1 MVNLNIPLLFDIS
14 AGGIIFGQATSTV
27 DVFDSH
33 LKFQLYGDSSAGL
46 IDEFK
51 KILYGDAAEN
61 DASGVLFYT
70 SDNTDIANTLANIIS
85 SKILGEN
92 SKLIQPSEQTTDGS
106 GNVVDNF
113 TVKYKPPGIPL
124 PNYSA
129 NFDGLGR
136 SDGPN
141 PTNNTGYDVTGQNYY
156 TAGITDGT
164 GTSFG
169 RTLIRLLST
178 HLMGHP
184 FAQGFLANEAEIIRD
199 ISNANTGDQLKDTL
213 LKNNP
218 DLYSAHGSGD
228 AGKVDISSV
237 NIITEHASNNEYDI
251 FEPTLKTKGIRNSL
265 LQSLYDGLL
274 ASDTSRFDMSMN
286 DVGLGLTNYDL
297 SGGDDFD
304 MGNFDSSYNI
314 PRRLPFRTGDT
325 LSFYFRPRVK
335 LNTDSNVSDYTGQI
349 YYGNQDLSGVGQ
361 GNHYLST
368 PSKIQEMFYQPR
380 HRWIAHQNAAKVYQ
394 SSATA
399 ENLVSGNGYD
409 TYAGGVGD
417 TVPNVLMTG
426 TDLHRDMSIDGS
438 ALGNGDSTMFD
449 GHVWRIKIQL

>member
-129 NFDGLGR
+129 NFDALGR

-184 FAQGFLANEAEIIRD
+184 FAQGFLANESEIIRD

-335 LNTDSNVSDYTGQI
+335 LNTDSNISDYTTVI
-349 YYGNQDLSGVGQ
+349 EYGNPDLSGVGQ
-361 GNHYLST
+361 GS
-368 PSKIQEMFYQPR
+368 PGFSSKKVQEMFYQPR

-394 SSATA
+394 SSSTT

-409 TYAGGVGD
+409 TYAGLVGD

-438 ALGNGDSTMFD
+438 TLGNGDSTMFD

>member
-14 AGGIIFGQATSTV
+14 AGGVVFAQATSAF

-61 DASGVLFYT
+61 DANGVLFYT
-70 SDNTDIANTLANIIS
+70 SDNTDIATTLANIIS

-92 SKLIQPSEQTTDGS
+92 SKLIQPTAQTTDSS

-129 NFDGLGR
+129 NFDALGR

-141 PTNNTGYDVTGQNYY
+141 PTNNTGYDVTGQDYY
-156 TAGITDGT
+156 TSRITDGT

-169 RTLIRLLST
+169 RTLIRLMSL

-184 FAQGFLANEAEIIRD
+184 FAQAFLANESEIITD
-199 ISNANTGDQLKDTL
+199 ISNANTGEQLKERL
-213 LKNNP
+213 LKNDP
-218 DLYSAHGSGD
+218 LLYSAHGSGD

-237 NIITEHASNNEYDI
+237 NIVFQNASNSEYDV

-265 LQSLYDGLL
+265 LQSLYAGLL
-274 ASDTSRFDMSMN
+274 ASDTSRFDLSMN
-286 DVGLGLTNYDL
+286 DVNLGLSNYDL
-297 SGGDDFD
+297 SGANDFD
-304 MGNFDSSYNI
+304 SGDFDSSYNV
-314 PRRLPFRTGDT
+314 PRRLPFRAGDT
-325 LSFYFRPRVK
+325 LSFYFRPRIK
-335 LNTDSNVSDYTGQI
+335 LNTDPYISDYTDLI
-349 YYGNQDLSGVGQ
+349 KYANQDLSGVGQ

-368 PSKIQEMFYQPR
+368 ASKIQDMFYQPR
-380 HRWIAHQNAAKVYQ
+380 HRWVAHQSATKIYH

-399 ENLVSGNGYD
+399 ENLVAGNGYD
-409 TYAGGVGD
+409 TYAGAVGD
-417 TVPNVLMTG
+417 TVPNILMTG
-426 TDLHRDMSIDGS
+426 TDLHRAMIVDGGT
-438 ALGNGDSTMFD
+438 LGTGDSTMFD

>member
-70 SDNTDIANTLANIIS
+70 SDNTDIATTLANIIS

-106 GNVVDNF
+106 GNVIDNF

-129 NFDGLGR
+129 NFDALGR

-237 NIITEHASNNEYDI
+237 NIITEHASNNEHDI

-274 ASDTSRFDMSMN
+274 ASDTSRFDLSMN

-409 TYAGGVGD
+409 TYAGLVGD

-438 ALGNGDSTMFD
+438 TLGNGDSTMFD

>member
-14 AGGIIFGQATSTV
+14 AGGIVFGQATSSV

-51 KILYGDAAEN
+51 KILYGDSAEN

-70 SDNTDIANTLANIIS
+70 SDNTDIATTLANIIS

-129 NFDGLGR
+129 NFDALGR

-141 PTNNTGYDVTGQNYY
+141 PTNNTGYDVAGQDYY

-184 FAQGFLANEAEIIRD
+184 FAQGFLANESEIIRD

-237 NIITEHASNNEYDI
+237 NIVTTHASNSEYDI

-304 MGNFDSSYNI
+304 SGNLDSSYNV

-349 YYGNQDLSGVGQ
+349 YYGNPDLSGVGQ

-368 PSKIQEMFYQPR
+368 PSKVQEMFYQPR

-394 SSATA
+394 SNAAS

-409 TYAGGVGD
+409 TYAGVGD
-417 TVPNVLMTG
+417 TVPNVIMTG
-426 TDLHRDMSIDGS
+426 TDLHREMTVDGGT
-438 ALGNGDSTMFD
+438 LGTGDSTMFD

>member
-14 AGGIIFGQATSTV
+14 SGGIVFGQATSAV

-70 SDNTDIANTLANIIS
+70 SDSTDIATTLANIIS

-129 NFDGLGR
+129 NFDALGR

-141 PTNNTGYDVTGQNYY
+141 PTNNTGYDVAGQDYY

-169 RTLIRLLST
+169 RTLIRLMSI

-184 FAQGFLANEAEIIRD
+184 FAQAFLANESEIITD
-199 ISNANTGDQLKDTL
+199 ISNANTGQQLKDRL
-213 LKNNP
+213 LKNDP
-218 DLYSAHGSGD
+218 DLNSSHGSGN

-237 NIITEHASNNEYDI
+237 NIVSSHASNSEYDV
-251 FEPTLKTKGIRNSL
+251 FEPTLKTKGIRNAL

-304 MGNFDSSYNI
+304 IGNLDSSYNV
-314 PRRLPFRTGDT
+314 PRRMPFRTGDT

-335 LNTDSNVSDYTGQI
+335 LNTDPTISDYTNVI
-349 YYGNQDLSGVGQ
+349 DYANPDLSGVGQ
-361 GNHYLST
+361 GS
-368 PSKIQEMFYQPR
+368 SGFIRAKMQEMFYQPR
-380 HRWIAHQNAAKVYQ
+380 HRWIAHQNAAKVYH
-394 SSATA
+394 SSATS
-399 ENLVSGNGYD
+399 ENMVAGNGYD
-409 TYAGGVGD
+409 TYAGGAGD

-426 TDLHRDMSIDGS
+426 TDLHRDMSIDGPT
-438 ALGNGDSTMFD
+438 LGNGDSTMFD

>member
-129 NFDGLGR
+129 NFDALGR

-184 FAQGFLANEAEIIRD
+184 FAQGFLANESEIIRD

-394 SSATA
+394 SSSTT

-409 TYAGGVGD
+409 TYAGLVGD

-438 ALGNGDSTMFD
+438 TLGTGDSTMFD

>member
-14 AGGIIFGQATSTV
+14 AGGIVFGQATSAV

-33 LKFQLYGDSSAGL
+33 LKFSLYGDSGAGL

-51 KILYGDAAEN
+51 KILYGDAAES
-61 DASGVLFYT
+61 DSSGVLFYT
-70 SDNTDIANTLANIIS
+70 SDNTDIATTLANIIS
-85 SKILGEN
+85 NNILGEN
-92 SKLIQPSEQTTDGS
+92 SKLIQPSEQTTDSS
-106 GNVVDNF
+106 GNVTDNF

-129 NFDGLGR
+129 NFDALGR
-136 SDGPN
+136 TDGPN
-141 PTNNTGYDVTGQNYY
+141 PTNNTGYDVTGQSYH
-156 TAGITDGT
+156 TTGITDGT

-169 RTLIRLLST
+169 RTLIRLMST

-184 FAQGFLANEAEIIRD
+184 FAQAFLANEAAIIAD
-199 ISNANTGDQLKDTL
+199 ISNANTGDQLKERL
-213 LKNNP
+213 LKNDP
-218 DLYSAHGSGD
+218 LLYSVHGTGD
-228 AGKVDISSV
+228 VGKVDISSA
-237 NIITEHASNNEYDI
+237 NIVSVHPTNSEYDI
-251 FEPTLKTKGIRNSL
+251 FQPTLKTTGIRNSL
-265 LQSLYDGLL
+265 LQSLYGGLL

-286 DVGLGLTNYDL
+286 DVGLDVSGNNL

-304 MGNFDSSYNI
+304 SGNLDSSYNV

-335 LNTDSNVSDYTGQI
+335 LNTDSNVSDYTGQL
-349 YYGNQDLSGVGQ
+349 YYTNPDLSGVGQ

-368 PSKIQEMFYQPR
+368 PSKIQEVFYQPR

-399 ENLVSGNGYD
+399 ENLVMGNGYD
-409 TYAGGVGD
+409 TYAGAVGD
-417 TVPNVLMTG
+417 VVPNVLMTG
-426 TDLHRDMSIDGS
+426 TDLHREMTVDGGE
-438 ALGNGDSTMFD
+438 LGTGDSTMFD
-449 GHVWRIKIQL
+449 GHVWRIKINL

>member
-1 MVNLNIPLLFDIS
+1 MVNINIPLLFDIS
-14 AGGIIFGQATSTV
+14 AGGIIYSEAVSAI

-61 DASGVLFYT
+61 DVSGVLFYT
-70 SDNTDIANTLANIIS
+70 SDTTDLATTLANIIS

-92 SKLIQPSEQTTDGS
+92 SKLIQPSLQTTDGS
-106 GNVVDNF
+106 GNLIDNWW
-113 TVKYKPPGIPL
+113 VKYKPPGIPL

-129 NFDGLGR
+129 NFDALGR
-136 SDGPN
+136 NNGPN
-141 PTNNTGYDVTGQNYY
+141 PANNIGYDVTGQNYH
-156 TAGITDGT
+156 TKGITDGT

-184 FAQGFLANEAEIIRD
+184 FSQGFLANESQIIRD
-199 ISNANTGDQLKDTL
+199 ISNANTGDQLKERL

-218 DLYSAHGSGD
+218 ELYTAHGSGN

-237 NIITEHASNNEYDI
+237 NIVSSHAYNSEYDI
-251 FEPTLKTKGIRNSL
+251 FEPTLKTKGIRNAI
-265 LQSLYDGLL
+265 LQSLYAGLL
-274 ASDTSRFDMSMN
+274 AADTSRFDTSMN
-286 DVGLGLTNYDL
+286 DVGLDVSTNDL

-304 MGNFDSSYNI
+304 MGNFDSSYNV

-335 LNTDSNVSDYTGQI
+335 LNCDSNITDFSNAI
-349 YYGNQDLSGVGQ
+349 SYGNPDISGVGH
-361 GNHYLST
+361 GSSGFS
-368 PSKIQEMFYQPR
+368 SKKVQEMFYQPR

-399 ENLVSGNGYD
+399 ENLVLGNGYD
-409 TYAGGVGD
+409 TYTGAVGD

-426 TDLHRDMSIDGS
+426 TDLHRDMTVDGGT
-438 ALGNGDSTMFD
+438 LGAGNSTMFD
-449 GHVWRIKIQL
+449 GHIWRIKIQL

>member
-1 MVNLNIPLLFDIS
+1 M
-14 AGGIIFGQATSTV
+14 
-27 DVFDSH
+27 
-33 LKFQLYGDSSAGL
+33 
-46 IDEFK
+46 
-51 KILYGDAAEN
+51 
-61 DASGVLFYT
+61 
-70 SDNTDIANTLANIIS
+70 
-85 SKILGEN
+85 
-92 SKLIQPSEQTTDGS
+92 
-106 GNVVDNF
+106 
-113 TVKYKPPGIPL
+113 

-129 NFDGLGR
+129 NFDALGR

-141 PTNNTGYDVTGQNYY
+141 PTNNTGYDVTGQDYY
-156 TAGITDGT
+156 TKGITEGT

-169 RTLIRLLST
+169 RILIRLMSI

-184 FAQGFLANEAEIIRD
+184 FAQAFLANESEIITD
-199 ISNANTGDQLKDTL
+199 ISNANTGDQLKATL

-237 NIITEHASNNEYDI
+237 NIVTTHASNSEYDI

-265 LQSLYDGLL
+265 LQSLYAGLL
-274 ASDTSRFDMSMN
+274 AADTSRFDMSMN
-286 DVGLGLTNYDL
+286 DVGLGLINYDL

-304 MGNFDSSYNI
+304 SGNFDSSYNV
-314 PRRLPFRTGDT
+314 PRRLPFRQGDT
-325 LSFYFRPRVK
+325 LSFYFRPRIK
-335 LNTDSNVSDYTGQI
+335 LNCSSNITDFSNVID
-349 YYGNQDLSGVGQ
+349 YGNHDISGVGQ
-361 GNHYLST
+361 GSIGF
-368 PSKIQEMFYQPR
+368 SIKKIQEMFYQPR

-426 TDLHRDMSIDGS
+426 TDLHRDMTVDGGT
-438 ALGNGDSTMFD
+438 LGTENSTMFD

>member
-129 NFDGLGR
+129 NFDALGR

-184 FAQGFLANEAEIIRD
+184 FAQGFLANESEIIRD

-394 SSATA
+394 SSSTT

-409 TYAGGVGD
+409 TYAGLVGD

-438 ALGNGDSTMFD
+438 TLGNGDSTMFD

>member
-70 SDNTDIANTLANIIS
+70 SDDTDIATTLANIIS

-129 NFDGLGR
+129 NFDALGR

-184 FAQGFLANEAEIIRD
+184 FAQGFLANESEIIRD

-335 LNTDSNVSDYTGQI
+335 LNTDSNISDYATVI
-349 YYGNQDLSGVGQ
+349 EYGNPDLSGVGQ
-361 GNHYLST
+361 GS
-368 PSKIQEMFYQPR
+368 PGFSSKKVQEMFYQPR

-394 SSATA
+394 SSSTT

-409 TYAGGVGD
+409 TYDGLVGD

-438 ALGNGDSTMFD
+438 TLGTGDSTMFD